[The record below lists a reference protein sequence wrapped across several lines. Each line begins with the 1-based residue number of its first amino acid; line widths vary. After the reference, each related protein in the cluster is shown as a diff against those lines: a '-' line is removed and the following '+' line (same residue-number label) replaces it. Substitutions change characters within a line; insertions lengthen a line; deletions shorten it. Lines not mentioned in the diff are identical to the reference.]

1 MRFYENIQKTSE
13 NRLAP
18 RSYYIPTNDGAYT
31 LLNGTWRFH
40 YYDRDIDVE
49 ENITQWDEIDVPSCW
64 QARGYENPNYAN
76 VQYPYPVDPPYV
88 PMDNPCGVYEREFEV
103 TNTDNR
109 TYFVMEGVAS
119 TGSLYINGKYV
130 GFTSGNHMQ
139 AEFDITDFVVK
150 GQNTVR
156 VEVRK
161 WACTSYL
168 EDQDYFR
175 FNGIFRDVYLLSR
188 PQGHIVDIDIHTEGD
203 DIVVKF
209 DGSGKITLSDKGKV
223 LEVQEAAGEA
233 RFHVENPTLWNAELP
248 YLYELKFES
257 KGEVITQKVG
267 FRTVK
272 ISDKL
277 ELLINDVPVKL
288 QGVNHHDSHPTN
300 GWSMTDED
308 ILTDLRLMKKLNI
321 NCIRTSHY
329 PPTSKF
335 LDFCDEMGF
344 YVVLEA
350 DLETHGFSNRYG
362 NDTER
367 SGYDLDSMDWP
378 TRKPDW
384 KKEFVERMVR
394 AVERDKNHASIFM
407 WSVGNESG
415 HGDNHEAMV
424 DWVRGR
430 DKTRLVHNEPAS
442 RISAYKYN
450 PSQSGLA
457 RLEKHPEWLNAKNYT
472 DVHSRMYLAIPFCQ
486 GYCEDPEMNQPLYLC
501 EYSHAMGNG
510 PGDVWDYW
518 ELVDKYPKF
527 IGGCIWEWVDH
538 TVVQDGVAKYGGD
551 WPTELTHDG
560 NFCCDGMVF
569 HDRTLKAGSYEIKKA
584 YEPIRMTLE
593 DGKIRIWNRMSFRNL
608 KDYKLKYQLV
618 CDNAVVKEEEVVL
631 DLAPQ
636 GVTYLDIP
644 AGVPASCAYGCYV
657 NIQLLD
663 ETGYDLANGQLE
675 LDVPVKPVEKV
686 GATAQLKE
694 EKYEIIA
701 AGENFRYTFS
711 KFYGV
716 FTQLE
721 VNGKELLAEPM
732 HLTTFRAPTDNE
744 RKTKRM
750 WVCNEFVYG
759 ENMDRMFDKVYDCE
773 IVEGV
778 IVVHGS
784 LAGVSR
790 APFLHYTQ
798 KISIGADGKIDFT
811 VDASLREG
819 CVWIPRFGYEFVLK
833 EEDAAFKYFGMGPGE
848 TYIDLH
854 HYQGYGLWESKAS
867 NEYVPYIRP
876 QEHGNHYGVSYLAF
890 ENGLTIAA
898 DKKFECNVSQYP
910 SMTLYNTR
918 HGAELQKDG
927 KTHVRI
933 DYKDS
938 GIGSASCGPEML
950 PKYRLHDSEMHFAF
964 TLSI

>member
-18 RSYYIPTNDGAYT
+18 RSYYIPSNEGAYT
-31 LLNGTWRFH
+31 LLNGTWRFR
-40 YYDRDIDVE
+40 YYTRDIDVE
-49 ENITQWDEIDVPSCW
+49 ENITRWDEIDVPSCW
-64 QARGYENPNYAN
+64 QARGYEEPNYTN
-76 VQYPYPVDPPYV
+76 VAYPYPVDPPYV
-88 PMDNPCGVYEREFEV
+88 PLDNPCGVYEREFEV
-103 TNTDNR
+103 NNIENR

-119 TGSLYINGKYV
+119 TGSVYINGKYV

-188 PQGHIVDIDIHTEGD
+188 PQGHIVDIDIHTEGN

-209 DGSGKITLSDKGKV
+209 DGSAKITLSDNGKV
-223 LEVQEAAGEA
+223 LETMDAEGFA
-233 RFHVENPTLWNAELP
+233 RIHVENPVLWNAEVP

-257 KGEVITQKVG
+257 NGEVITQKVG
-267 FRTVK
+267 FRTIK
-272 ISDKL
+272 ISDKY

-288 QGVNHHDSHPTN
+288 QGVNHHDTHPTN
-300 GWSMTDED
+300 GWTMSDED

-344 YVVLEA
+344 YLVLEA
-350 DLETHGFSNRYG
+350 DIETHGFTQRYG
-362 NDTER
+362 NEKDR
-367 SGYDLDSMDWP
+367 AGYDLDSLDWP
-378 TRKPDW
+378 AMKLEWR
-384 KKEFVERMVR
+384 KEFVERMVR

-407 WSVGNESG
+407 WSTGNESG
-415 HGDNHEAMV
+415 HGDNHVAMM

-430 DKTRLVHNEPAS
+430 DKTRLVHCEDACRKSDLKNLSS
-442 RISAYKYN
+442 RHAKY
-450 PSQSGLA
+450 PQW
-457 RLEKHPEWLNAKNYT
+457 RHEKYHS
-472 DVHSRMYLAIPFCQ
+472 DVYSRMYLSVPRCQ
-486 GYCEDPEMNQPLYLC
+486 EYCENPEMDQPLYLC

-551 WPTELTHDG
+551 WPTELTHDS

-569 HDRTLKAGSYEIKKA
+569 YDRSLKSGSYEIKKA
-584 YEPIRMTLE
+584 YEPIRMKLE
-593 DGKIRIWNRMSFRNL
+593 DGKIRIWNRLSFRNL

-618 CDNAVVKEEEVVL
+618 CDNVVLKEEETVL

-636 GVTYLDIP
+636 GVAYLDVP
-644 AGVPASCAYGCYV
+644 AGAPDSCTYGCYV

-663 ETGYDLANGQLE
+663 ETGYDVANGQLE
-675 LDVPVKPVEKV
+675 LDVPVKPIEKV
-686 GATAQLKE
+686 GALACLQE
-694 EKYEIIA
+694 EKYDIIA
-701 AGENFRYTFS
+701 SGDHFRYTFS
-711 KFYGV
+711 KYYGV

-721 VNGKELLAEPM
+721 VNGKELLAAPM

-744 RKTKRM
+744 RKTKHM
-750 WVCNEFVYG
+750 WVQNEFVYG
-759 ENMDRMFDKVYDCE
+759 ENMDKPFDMVYDCE
-773 IVEGV
+773 IEDGV

-790 APFLHYTQ
+790 MPFLRYTQ
-798 KISIGADGKIDFT
+798 RISIGADGKIGFE
-811 VDASLREG
+811 VEANLREG
-819 CVWIPRFGYEFVLK
+819 CVWIPRFGYEFALK

-867 NEYVPYIRP
+867 KEYVPYIRP
-876 QEHGNHYGVSYLAF
+876 QEHGNHYGVSYLKF
-890 ENGLTIAA
+890 ENGLGFAS

-910 SMTLYNTR
+910 SMMLFNTR
-918 HGAELQKDG
+918 HGAELMKTG
-927 KTHVRI
+927 KTYVRI

-938 GIGSASCGPEML
+938 GIGSNSCGPEL
-950 PKYRLHDSEMHFAF
+950 LEQYRLKENEINFAF
-964 TLSI
+964 TLSL

>member
-1 MRFYENIQKTSE
+1 MRFYEDVLKTSE

-18 RSYYIPTNDGAYT
+18 RSYYIPSNEGAYT

-40 YYDRDIDVE
+40 FYTRDIDVE

-76 VQYPYPVDPPYV
+76 VAYPIPVDPPYV
-88 PMDNPCGVYEREFEV
+88 PRDNPCGVYEREFEV
-103 TNTDNR
+103 ANTQNR

-139 AEFDITDFVVK
+139 AEFDITDFVVR

-188 PQGHIVDIDIHTEGD
+188 PEGHIVDIDIHTEGE

-209 DGSGKITLSDKGKV
+209 DGNAKITLSDNGKILDV
-223 LEVQEAAGEA
+223 KEAAGET
-233 RFHVENPTLWNAELP
+233 RFHVENPVLWNAEIP

-272 ISDKL
+272 ISDKY

-288 QGVNHHDSHPTN
+288 QGVNHHDTHPTN
-300 GWSMTDED
+300 GWTMSDED

-329 PPTSKF
+329 PPSPRF
-335 LDFCDEMGF
+335 LDFCDELGF
-344 YVVLEA
+344 YVILEA
-350 DLETHGFSNRYG
+350 DLETHGFSQRYG
-362 NDTER
+362 NEKIKK
-367 SGYDLDSMDWP
+367 GYDMDSLDWP
-378 TRKPDW
+378 TVNPMW

-415 HGDNHEAMV
+415 HGANHVAMAE
-424 DWVRGR
+424 WVRNR
-430 DKTRLVHNEPAS
+430 DKTRLVHNEPAC
-442 RISAYKYN
+442 RISDDKYK
-450 PSQSGLA
+450 PSVPNL
-457 RLEKHPEWLNAKNYT
+457 LEKYPEWKKDKYQS
-472 DVHSRMYLAIPFCQ
+472 DVHSRMYLTIPVCLQ
-486 GYCEDPEMNQPLYLC
+486 YCNDPEIDQPLFLC

-518 ELVDKYPKF
+518 ELIDQYPHF
-527 IGGCIWEWVDH
+527 IGGCIWEWADH
-538 TVVQDGVAKYGGD
+538 TVIQDGVAKYGGD
-551 WPTELTHDG
+551 WSTELTHDG

-569 HDRTLKAGSYEIKKA
+569 PDRSLKAGSYEIKYA
-584 YEPIRMTLE
+584 YQPIRIHLE
-593 DGKIRIWNRMSFRNL
+593 NGKIRIWNRLSFRNL
-608 KDYKLKYQLV
+608 KEYKLKYQLV
-618 CDNAVVKEEEVVL
+618 CDGKTLREEEAVL

-636 GVTYLDIP
+636 EVAYLDVP
-644 AGVPASCAYGCYV
+644 AGVPEGCDYGCYV
-657 NIQLLD
+657 NVQLLD
-663 ETGYDLANGQLE
+663 ETGYELACGQLE
-675 LDVPVKPVEKV
+675 LEVPAKPVEKV
-686 GATAQLKE
+686 SALAQLKE
-694 EKYEIIA
+694 EKYEIIST
-701 AGENFRYTFS
+701 GENFRYTFS
-711 KFYGV
+711 KHYGV

-721 VNGKELLAEPM
+721 VNGKELLAAPM
-732 HLTTFRAPTDNE
+732 HLTTFRAPIDNE
-744 RKTKRM
+744 RKNKHM
-750 WVCNEFVYG
+750 WMQNEFNRG
-759 ENMDRMFDKVYDCE
+759 ENMDKLFDMVYDCAIE
-773 IVEGV
+773 NGS
-778 IVVHGS
+778 IVVKGS
-784 LAGVSR
+784 LVGVSR
-790 APFLHYTQ
+790 MPFLRYTQ
-798 KISIGADGKIDFT
+798 KISIGANGKIDFA
-811 VDASLREG
+811 VDAKLREG
-819 CVWIPRFGYEFVLK
+819 CVWIPRFGYEFALK

-848 TYIDLH
+848 TYIDLQ
-854 HYQGYGLWESKAS
+854 HYAGYGLWESKAS
-867 NEYVPYIRP
+867 KEYVPYIKP
-876 QEHGNHYGVSYLAF
+876 QEHGNHYGVSYLTF
-890 ENGLTIAA
+890 ENGLTFAA
-898 DKKFECNVSQYP
+898 DVPFECNVSQF
-910 SMTLYNTR
+910 SLETLLNTR
-918 HGAELQKDG
+918 HEAELKKDS
-927 KTHVRI
+927 KTYVRI

-938 GIGSASCGPEML
+938 GIGSASCGTELL
-950 PKYRLHDSEMHFAF
+950 PQYCLHDSEMHFAF